1 MSRNFSHPL
10 ARSAKVW
17 SATMEDGV
25 ERRILVIVTMTELD
39 PKHDRYSK
47 ELVRKLPRAAK
58 NIWRIHPSRR
68 DSCPSADRRIGRKLE
83 THCWRSRRTGSH
95 ARKS

>member
-47 ELVRKLPRAAK
+47 ELVRKLPRAAEE
-58 NIWRIHPSRR
+58 HLAHSSEPTGFMPVSRPK
-68 DSCPSADRRIGRKLE
+68 DWPKA
-83 THCWRSRRTGSH
+83 
-95 ARKS
+95 